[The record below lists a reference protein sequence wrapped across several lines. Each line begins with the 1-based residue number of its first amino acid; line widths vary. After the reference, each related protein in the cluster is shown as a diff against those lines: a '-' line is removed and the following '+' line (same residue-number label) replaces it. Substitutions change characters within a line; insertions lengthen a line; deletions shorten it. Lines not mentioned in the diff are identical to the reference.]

1 MARHCRERTGDTQR
15 PFCLQQSLERPQKAY
30 LGEILLS
37 SRNFFLIKLN
47 FLNPA
52 ASLVGQFPPFEDKFV
67 GMARTLGWFPRAHS
81 R

>member
-1 MARHCRERTGDTQR
+1 
-15 PFCLQQSLERPQKAY
+15 
-30 LGEILLS
+30 LLS

-52 ASLVGQFPPFEDKFV
+52 ASLGGQFPPFEDKFV